1 MSVTNR
7 KGQAVE
13 TSSLNVVTGAFG
25 YTGKYITRRLLDMG
39 QRVKTITGHPDR
51 PNPFGDQV
59 STRSFN
65 FDKPAELV
73 KSLQGASTLYNTYWV
88 RFGYEQTTFYEAV
101 RNTLALFGA
110 AQEAEVRRV
119 VHISI
124 TNPDEDSPLPYF
136 KGKAILEKALEESG
150 LSYAIIRPTVIFGR
164 EDILINNIAW
174 FLRKFPI
181 FVVPGSGRY
190 KLQPVYVEDM
200 AEIAVEAGHQ
210 DTNSVIDAVGP
221 EVYSYQ
227 DLVRLIAETVGSR
240 ARIVHVSPALALR
253 LAKILGFVLRDVVL
267 TREEIDGLMA
277 GLLVSDDPP
286 TGETRFSVWLKHNAD
301 TLGRH
306 YASEV
311 DRHYR

>member
-1 MSVTNR
+1 M
-7 KGQAVE
+7 E
-13 TSSLNVVTGAFG
+13 TPELNVVTGAFG
-25 YTGKYITRRLLDMG
+25 YTGKYITRRLLSMG
-39 QRVKTITGHPDR
+39 EQVKTITSHPGR
-51 PNPFGDQV
+51 PTPFGDQV
-59 STRSFN
+59 SASPFN
-65 FDKPAELV
+65 FDQPAELV
-73 KSLQGASTLYNTYWV
+73 KTLQGASTLYNTYWV
-88 RFGYEQTTFYEAV
+88 RFDYEQTTFYEAV
-101 RNTLALFGA
+101 RNTLTLFSA
-110 AQEAEVRRV
+110 AQEAGIRRV
-119 VHISI
+119 VHVSI

-136 KGKAILEKALEESG
+136 KGKAVLETALKESG

-174 FLRKFPI
+174 CLRRLPF
-181 FVVPGSGRY
+181 FVIPGSGRY

-221 EVYSYQ
+221 EMYSYQ

-253 LAKILGFVLRDVVL
+253 LAKILGILVRDVVL

-286 TGETRFSVWLKHNAD
+286 TGKTRFSDWLKQNAD
-301 TLGRH
+301 VLGLQ
-306 YASEV
+306 YSSEMS
-311 DRHYR
+311 RHYR